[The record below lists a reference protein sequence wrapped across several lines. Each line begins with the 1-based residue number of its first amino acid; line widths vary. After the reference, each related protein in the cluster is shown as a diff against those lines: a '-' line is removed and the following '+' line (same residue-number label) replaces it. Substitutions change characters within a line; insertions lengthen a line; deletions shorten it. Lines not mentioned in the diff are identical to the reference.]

1 MGKVATMKILPAWVW
16 LVGLGLVGSVGAEE
30 EAPAAG
36 ESEAR
41 EEMQAS
47 ADKGARR
54 NITLGAMFREEF
66 KELEGVQELK
76 SGILYKVEATG
87 TGKTPKLSDWV
98 RVNYA
103 GKHVDGR
110 VFDQSKEEPVRMR
123 VDRTVP
129 GWQEVLPRMREGDKW
144 EVVIPSH
151 LGYGAKGTGA
161 GNIGANETLVFTIE
175 LVEVEDPM
183 KKAKGK

>member
-1 MGKVATMKILPAWVW
+1 MRFLPAWAW
-16 LVGLGLVGSVGAEE
+16 LIWVGFVGLVAAEE
-30 EAPAAG
+30 EVTKDEAAK
-36 ESEAR
+36 EEVVNEAANL
-41 EEMQAS
+41 QAET
-47 ADKGARR
+47 GARK

-66 KELEGVQELK
+66 QQQEGVQELK
-76 SGILYKVEATG
+76 CGILYKVEAEG
-87 TGKTPKLSDWV
+87 KGKTPKTSDWI

-110 VFDQSKEEPVRMR
+110 VFDKSKEGEPARLR

-151 LGYGAKGTGA
+151 LGYGAEGTGA

-175 LVEVEDPM
+175 LVEVEDPA
-183 KKAKGK
+183 KKAEAKQP

>member
-1 MGKVATMKILPAWVW
+1 MKFVPACAW
-16 LVGLGLVGSVGAEE
+16 LIGVGLVCMVEAEE
-30 EAPAAG
+30 EAPK
-36 ESEAR
+36 
-41 EEMQAS
+41 EEVVNEGPNLQAET
-47 ADKGARR
+47 GARK

-66 KELEGVQELK
+66 KQQEGVQELK
-76 SGILYKVEATG
+76 CGVMYKVEASG
-87 TGKTPKLSDWV
+87 KGKTPKLSDWIK
-98 RVNYA
+98 VNYA

-110 VFDQSKEEPVRMR
+110 VFDKSKEGEPARLR

-144 EVVIPSH
+144 EVVIPSQ

-175 LVEVEDPM
+175 LVEVEDPS
-183 KKAKGK
+183 KKAEAKQP

>member
-1 MGKVATMKILPAWVW
+1 MRILPAWAW
-16 LVGLGLVGSVGAEE
+16 LIAFAFSGMVQAEDEGGVSTASE
-30 EAPAAG
+30 EAAK
-36 ESEAR
+36 
-41 EEMQAS
+41 EEMQVGVE
-47 ADKGARR
+47 KGARR

-66 KELEGVQELK
+66 QQQEGVTALK
-76 SGILYKVEATG
+76 SGVLYKVEVAG
-87 TGKTPKLSDWV
+87 KGKTPKLSDWIK
-98 RVNYA
+98 VNYA

-110 VFDQSKEEPVRMR
+110 VFDKSKEGEPARMR

-161 GNIGANETLVFTIE
+161 GNIGANETLVFSIE
-175 LVEVEDPM
+175 LVEVEDPA
-183 KKAKGK
+183 KKAEAKSP

>member
-1 MGKVATMKILPAWVW
+1 MKFVPAWAW
-16 LVGLGLVGSVGAEE
+16 LMGVGLVGMVAAEE
-30 EAPAAG
+30 EAPK
-36 ESEAR
+36 
-41 EEMQAS
+41 EEVVNEGSNLQAET
-47 ADKGARR
+47 GARK

-66 KELEGVQELK
+66 KQQEGVQELK
-76 SGILYKVEATG
+76 CGVMYKVEASG
-87 TGKTPKLSDWV
+87 KGKTPKLSDWIKV
-98 RVNYA
+98 SYA

-110 VFDQSKEEPVRMR
+110 VFDKSKEGEPARLR

-144 EVVIPSH
+144 EVVIPSQ

-175 LVEVEDPM
+175 LVEVEDPS
-183 KKAKGK
+183 KKSEAKQP

>member
-1 MGKVATMKILPAWVW
+1 MKILPAWVW

-30 EAPAAG
+30 EAPAEA
-36 ESEAR
+36 EIEAR

-66 KELEGVQELK
+66 KQQEGVQKLK
-76 SGILYKVEATG
+76 NGILYKIHATG
-87 TGKTPKLSDWV
+87 KGKTPKTTDFV
-98 RVNYA
+98 KVKYEGR
-103 GKHVDGR
+103 HVDGR
-110 VFDQSKEEPVRMR
+110 VFDQSKGEPIRMR